1 MWKIRQAIASFMYG
15 RYGIDRL
22 YWVLLGI
29 WFVQSVGNMFVG
41 SFIIALLEMAVMVLA
56 IWRTMSRNIYQRR
69 RENEQLTKCIN
80 SVKGA
85 FSLTGQR
92 IRDIGRKRYRKCK
105 TCKAVLRLPINR
117 GSHTVRCP
125 RCAREFKVRIL
136 V

>member
-29 WFVQSVGNMFVG
+29 WFVLSVGNMFVG

-80 SVKGA
+80 SVNGA

>member
-29 WFVQSVGNMFVG
+29 WFVLSVGNMFVG

-69 RENEQLTKCIN
+69 RENEQLTK
-80 SVKGA
+80 
-85 FSLTGQR
+85 
-92 IRDIGRKRYRKCK
+92 
-105 TCKAVLRLPINR
+105 
-117 GSHTVRCP
+117 
-125 RCAREFKVRIL
+125 
-136 V
+136 